1 MDYTVKPLREHLVD
15 LGKARIFYAVNGPL
29 EADVTPVQWDGSGEL
44 YLKELALT
52 EGDMN
57 LAPNPEYSD
66 LKLQDYTGPAIL
78 KRYLT
83 GEAPVLTVG
92 MYLADPALLSVIS
105 PTGSS
110 GVGFESYQPV
120 QLLTLVLIPEN
131 AFRTGIGQPF
141 KPLTYTGGEWLLDG
155 DPYPESQDRFLGNT
169 TWMWAV
175 APTRPPR
182 TFANQNGLGALSQAE
197 FALIQDIYG
206 LPFLPEGAQTYWI
219 GANPATVGIDIE
231 GGS

>member
-1 MDYTVKPLREHLVD
+1 MDYVVKPLRGHLVD
-15 LGKARIFYAVNGPL
+15 LGKARILYAVNGPL
-29 EADVTPVQWDGSGEL
+29 QADVTPVQWDGSGPL
-44 YLKELALT
+44 WLKELALT

-57 LAPNPEYSD
+57 LEPNPEYSD
-66 LKLQDYTGPAIL
+66 LKLADYTGPAVL

-92 MYLADPALLSVIS
+92 LYLADPALLSVIS
-105 PTGSS
+105 PTATA

-131 AFRTGIGQPF
+131 AFRTGVGQPF
-141 KPLTYTGGEWLLDG
+141 KTLAYEAGDWTLDG
-155 DPYPESQDRFLGNT
+155 SPYPESQQRFLDQT

-175 APTRPPR
+175 APTRAPR
-182 TFANQNGLGALSQAE
+182 NFANANGLSALSQAE

-219 GANPATVGIDIE
+219 GANPSDIGVDIE